1 MCHRRTVSSLIEVL
15 PRACDNLPL
24 ETSLQECSYF
34 QQVLFA
40 ESLPGAFFQG
50 KVRKMRFLCL
60 TLGFILKPPL
70 VLIHG
75 YTHRCLR
82 LLCKRPCAGNLLI
95 IKFSLGA
102 LLVGPRVGS
111 AGWAM
116 SADRQRPAPCLS
128 CTRDST
134 GRFPVSSGLCDNG
147 SWLNSCSSGDLEY
160 KHYVHRERIVP
171 FHVNLETKASLV
183 KCVGI

>member
-1 MCHRRTVSSLIEVL
+1 MCHRHTISSLIEAL

-40 ESLPGAFFQG
+40 ESLPGAFFQS

-70 VLIHG
+70 VFIHG

-116 SADRQRPAPCLS
+116 SADRQRPVPCLS
-128 CTRDST
+128 CTCDST
-134 GRFPVSSGLCDNG
+134 VYCAFLSPLGFVIMGPDWTNACQVS
-147 SWLNSCSSGDLEY
+147 W
-160 KHYVHRERIVP
+160 RINVIST
-171 FHVNLETKASLV
+171 EKE
-183 KCVGI
+183 